1 MNVYRTTKRESR
13 RATWKMVVIIMPIL
27 AIILVGGAA
36 LGVFSEGLS
45 VAQEELGPRAI
56 NQKYEWFKRTASQIR
71 ANSQNVD
78 VLVAR
83 NEFYVS
89 NLPEDRAQWY
99 RTDRETMAQYQSESS
114 GAVLMYNR
122 LVGEYNAEMSL
133 WHTRFTNFGRMP
145 AGWEDI
151 TPDKFPEYRIK

>member
-1 MNVYRTTKRESR
+1 MSVYGATKRGTR
-13 RATWKMVVIIMPIL
+13 RATWKAVVIIVPIL
-27 AIILVGGAA
+27 AIILVGSFA
-36 LGVFSEGLS
+36 LGFFTEGLS

-56 NQKYEWFKRTASQIR
+56 NQKYEWFKRAASQIR

-83 NEFYVS
+83 NESFVS
-89 NLPEDRAQWY
+89 NLPEDREKWY

-114 GAVLMYNR
+114 GTVLMYNR
-122 LVGEYNAEMSL
+122 LVGEYNAEMSM
-133 WHTRFTNFGRMP
+133 WHTRFTNFGKMP